1 MNIILVSGRLAKGKA
16 VALSHAQVMALGMG
30 LLVFFPLLLAMVF
43 TYLLLFH
50 AADIP
55 HPYLQSLVLSA
66 QRTEAA
72 KSQVYLR
79 ENLNAMAVKLGQ
91 MQAHVLRLDSL
102 GERLATLT
110 GMGKHEFDFGK
121 KPGQGGAESS
131 RSARDMTMGEFGQQL
146 DGLMKKL
153 DDRSDQFGLME
164 AMLVQQQAKKVAIP
178 SAQPVVTGW
187 YSSNYGW
194 RIDPLTGQKAFHE
207 GVDFMADPGTAIHA
221 AGGGIVVY
229 ADTNAGYGNMLEID
243 HGNGLISRYAHASKI
258 LAKVGDVVMKGQ
270 KIGEVGNTGRSTGPH
285 LHFEVRLRGASQNP
299 EHYLHP
305 G

>member
-1 MNIILVSGRLAKGKA
+1 MNIILVSGKLAKGKT

-30 LLVFFPLLLAMVF
+30 LLVFSPLLLAMVF

-72 KSQVYLR
+72 KNQVYLR
-79 ENLNAMAVKLGQ
+79 ENLNAMAAKLGQ

-110 GMGKHEFDFGK
+110 GMSKQDFNFEK

-131 RSARDMTMGEFGQQL
+131 QPARDMTMSEFGQQL

-153 DDRSDQFGLME
+153 DDRSDQLGLME
-164 AMLVQQQAKKVAIP
+164 AMLVQQRAKKVAIP
-178 SAQPVVTGW
+178 STQPVTTGW

-194 RIDPLTGQKAFHE
+194 RIDPFTGQKAFHE
-207 GVDFMADPGTAIHA
+207 GVDFMADSGTPIHA
-221 AGGGIVVY
+221 AGGGTVVY
-229 ADTNAGYGNMLEID
+229 ADTYAGYGNMIEID
-243 HGNGLISRYAHASKI
+243 HGNGLISRYAHASKM

-285 LHFEVRLRGASQNP
+285 LHFEVRHRGAPQNP
-299 EHYLHP
+299 EHYLHL

>member
-1 MNIILVSGRLAKGKA
+1 MNIILVSGKLAKGKT
-16 VALSHAQVMALGMG
+16 VALSHAQVMTLGMA
-30 LLVFFPLLLAMVF
+30 LLVFPLLLAMTF

-55 HPYLQSLVLSA
+55 HPYLQSLVLSS

-72 KSQVYLR
+72 KNQVYLR

-110 GMGKHEFDFGK
+110 NMGKQEFNFDK

-131 RSARDMTMGEFGQQL
+131 LPARDMTLSEFGQQL

-153 DDRSDQFGLME
+153 DDRSDQLGLME
-164 AMLVQQQAKKVAIP
+164 AVLVQQQAKKVAIP
-178 SAQPVVTGW
+178 STRPVTTGW
-187 YSSNYGW
+187 YSSNYGY
-194 RIDPLTGQKAFHE
+194 RIDPFTGQKAFHE
-207 GVDFMADPGTAIHA
+207 GVDFMADQGTAIHA

-229 ADTNAGYGNMLEID
+229 ADTYAGYGNMIEID
-243 HGNGLISRYAHASKI
+243 HGNGLISRYAHASKL

-270 KIGEVGNTGRSTGPH
+270 EIGEVGSTGRSTGPH
-285 LHFEVRLRGASQNP
+285 LHFEVRHRGAPQNP
-299 EHYLHP
+299 EHYLHL

>member
-1 MNIILVSGRLAKGKA
+1 MNIILVSGKLAKGKTL
-16 VALSHAQVMALGMG
+16 ALSHSQVMSLGMA
-30 LLVFFPLLLAMVF
+30 LLVFPLLLAMVF

-55 HPYLQSLVLSA
+55 HPYLQSLVLSS

-72 KSQVYLR
+72 KNQVYLR

-110 GMGKHEFDFGK
+110 NIGKQEFDFDK

-131 RSARDMTMGEFGQQL
+131 LPARDMTMSEFGQQL

-153 DDRSDQFGLME
+153 DDRSDQLGLME

-178 SAQPVVTGW
+178 SARPVSTGW
-187 YSSNYGW
+187 YSSNYGY
-194 RIDPLTGQKAFHE
+194 RIDPFTGQKAFHE
-207 GVDFMADPGTAIHA
+207 GVDFMADSGTAIHA

-229 ADTNAGYGNMLEID
+229 ADTYAGYGNMIEID
-243 HGNGLISRYAHASKI
+243 HGNGLISRYAHASKL

-270 KIGEVGNTGRSTGPH
+270 KVGEVGSTGRSTGPH
-285 LHFEVRLRGASQNP
+285 LHFEVRHRGAPQNP
-299 EHYLHP
+299 EHYLHL

>member
-1 MNIILVSGRLAKGKA
+1 VNIILVSGKLAKGKT
-16 VALSHAQVMALGMG
+16 VALSHTQVMTLGMA
-30 LLVFFPLLLAMVF
+30 LLVFPLLLAMVF

-79 ENLNAMAVKLGQ
+79 ENLSAMAVKLGQ
-91 MQAHVLRLDSL
+91 MQAQVLRLDSL

-110 GMGKHEFDFGK
+110 GMGKQEFNFDK

-131 RSARDMTMGEFGQQL
+131 LPARDMTLSEFGHQL
-146 DGLMKKL
+146 DDLMKKL
-153 DDRSDQFGLME
+153 DDRSDQLGLME
-164 AMLVQQQAKKVAIP
+164 SVLVQQQAKKVAMP
-178 SAQPVVTGW
+178 SARPVSVGW
-187 YSSNYGW
+187 YSSNFGY
-194 RIDPLTGQKAFHE
+194 RIDPFTGQKAFHE
-207 GVDFMADPGTAIHA
+207 GVDFVADSGTAIHA

-229 ADTNAGYGNMLEID
+229 ADTYAGYGNMIEID
-243 HGNGLISRYAHASKI
+243 HGNGLISRYAHASKV

-270 KIGEVGNTGRSTGPH
+270 KIGEVGTTGRSTGPH
-285 LHFEVRLRGASQNP
+285 LHFEVRLRGAPQNP
-299 EHYLHP
+299 EHYLQQS
-305 G
+305 

>member
-1 MNIILVSGRLAKGKA
+1 MNIILVSGKLAKGKT
-16 VALSHAQVMALGMG
+16 VALSHAQVMTLGMA
-30 LLVFFPLLLAMVF
+30 LLAFPLLLAMVF

-66 QRTEAA
+66 QRNEAA
-72 KSQVYLR
+72 KNQIYLR

-110 GMGKHEFDFGK
+110 GIGKQEFNFDK

-131 RSARDMTMGEFGQQL
+131 RPARDMTMSEFGQQL

-153 DDRSDQFGLME
+153 DDRSDQLGLME
-164 AMLVQQQAKKVAIP
+164 AMLVQQQAKKVAMP
-178 SAQPVVTGW
+178 STRPVTTGW

-194 RIDPLTGQKAFHE
+194 RIDPFTGQKAFHE
-207 GVDFMADPGTAIHA
+207 GVDFMADTGTAIHA

-229 ADTNAGYGNMLEID
+229 ADTYAGYGNMIEID
-243 HGNGLISRYAHASKI
+243 HGNGLISRYAHASKL

-270 KIGEVGNTGRSTGPH
+270 KIGEVGNTGRSTGSH
-285 LHFEVRLRGASQNP
+285 LHFEVRHRGAPQNP

-305 G
+305 V

>member
-1 MNIILVSGRLAKGKA
+1 MNIILVSGKLAKGKTM
-16 VALSHAQVMALGMG
+16 ALNHAQVMTLGMA
-30 LLVFFPLLLAMVF
+30 LLIFPLLLAMVF

-66 QRTEAA
+66 QRTETA
-72 KSQVYLR
+72 KSQMYLR
-79 ENLNAMAVKLGQ
+79 ENLNAMAAKLGQ

-110 GMGKHEFDFGK
+110 GIGKQEFNFDK

-131 RSARDMTMGEFGQQL
+131 QSAHDMSMNEFGQQL
-146 DGLMKKL
+146 DDLMKKL
-153 DDRSDQFGLME
+153 DDRSDQLGLMD
-164 AMLVQQQAKKVAIP
+164 AMLVQQQANKVAIP
-178 SAQPVVTGW
+178 STRPVTTGW
-187 YSSNYGW
+187 YSSNYGY
-194 RIDPLTGQKAFHE
+194 RIDPFTGQKAFHE

-229 ADTNAGYGNMLEID
+229 ADTYAGYGNMLEID
-243 HGNGLISRYAHASKI
+243 HGNGLISRYAHASKL

-270 KIGEVGNTGRSTGPH
+270 KIGEVGSTGRSTGPH
-285 LHFEVRLRGASQNP
+285 LHFEVRHHGAPQNP
-299 EHYLHP
+299 EHYLHL

>member
-1 MNIILVSGRLAKGKA
+1 MNIILVSGQLAKGKT
-16 VALSHAQVMALGMG
+16 VALSHAQVMTLGMA
-30 LLVFFPLLLAMVF
+30 LLVFPLLLAMVF

-66 QRTEAA
+66 QRTETA

-102 GERLATLT
+102 GERLATMT
-110 GMGKHEFDFGK
+110 GIGKQEFNFDK

-131 RSARDMTMGEFGQQL
+131 LPAHDMTMGEFGQQL

-153 DDRSDQFGLME
+153 DDRSDQLGLME

-178 SAQPVVTGW
+178 SSRPVTTGW
-187 YSSNYGW
+187 YSSNYGY
-194 RIDPLTGQKAFHE
+194 RIDPFTGQKAFHE
-207 GVDFMADPGTAIHA
+207 GVDFMADPGTPIHA

-229 ADTNAGYGNMLEID
+229 ADTYAGYGNMIEID
-243 HGNGLISRYAHASKI
+243 HGNGLISRYAHASKV

-285 LHFEVRLRGASQNP
+285 LHFEVRHRGAPQNP
-299 EHYLHP
+299 EHYLHL

>member
-1 MNIILVSGRLAKGKA
+1 MNIILVSGKLAKGKT
-16 VALSHAQVMALGMG
+16 VALSHGQVMTLGMAV
-30 LLVFFPLLLAMVF
+30 LVFPLLLAMIF

-72 KSQVYLR
+72 KSQMYLR

-110 GMGKHEFDFGK
+110 GMGKQEFNFDK

-131 RSARDMTMGEFGQQL
+131 LPTHDMSMGEFGQQL

-153 DDRSDQFGLME
+153 DDRSDQLGLME
-164 AMLVQQQAKKVAIP
+164 AMLVQQQAKKFAMP
-178 SAQPVVTGW
+178 SSRPVTTGW
-187 YSSNYGW
+187 YSSNYGY
-194 RIDPLTGQKAFHE
+194 RIDPFTGQKAFHE
-207 GVDFMADPGTAIHA
+207 GVDFMADSGTAINA
-221 AGGGIVVY
+221 AGGGVVVY
-229 ADTNAGYGNMLEID
+229 ADTYAGYGNMIEID
-243 HGNGLISRYAHASKI
+243 HGNGLISRYAHASKV
-258 LAKVGDVVMKGQ
+258 LAKVGDVVMKGR
-270 KIGEVGNTGRSTGPH
+270 KIGEVGSTGRSTGPH
-285 LHFEVRLRGASQNP
+285 LHFEVRHRGAPQNP
-299 EHYLHP
+299 EHYLHL

>member
-1 MNIILVSGRLAKGKA
+1 LA
-16 VALSHAQVMALGMG
+16 
-30 LLVFFPLLLAMVF
+30 FPLLLAMAF

-79 ENLNAMAVKLGQ
+79 ENLSAMAVKLGQ
-91 MQAHVLRLDSL
+91 MQAQVLRLDSL

-110 GMGKHEFDFGK
+110 GMGKQEFNFDK

-131 RSARDMTMGEFGQQL
+131 LPARDMTLSEFGHQL
-146 DGLMKKL
+146 DDLMKKL
-153 DDRSDQFGLME
+153 DDRSDQLGLME
-164 AMLVQQQAKKVAIP
+164 SVLVQQQAKKVAMP
-178 SAQPVVTGW
+178 SARPVSVGW
-187 YSSNYGW
+187 YSSNFGY
-194 RIDPLTGQKAFHE
+194 RIDPFTGQKAFHE
-207 GVDFMADPGTAIHA
+207 GVDFVADSGTAIHA

-229 ADTNAGYGNMLEID
+229 ADTYAGYGNMIEID
-243 HGNGLISRYAHASKI
+243 HGNGLISRYAHASKV

-270 KIGEVGNTGRSTGPH
+270 KIGEVGTTGRSTGPH
-285 LHFEVRLRGASQNP
+285 LHFEVRLRGAPQNP
-299 EHYLHP
+299 EHYLQQS
-305 G
+305 

>member
-1 MNIILVSGRLAKGKA
+1 MNIILVSGKLAKGKT
-16 VALSHAQVMALGMG
+16 VALSHAQVMTLGMA
-30 LLVFFPLLLAMVF
+30 LLVFPLLLAMVF

-55 HPYLQSLVLSA
+55 HPYLQSLVLNA

-72 KSQVYLR
+72 KNQVYLR

-110 GMGKHEFDFGK
+110 GMGKQEFNFDK
-121 KPGQGGAESS
+121 RPGQGGAESS
-131 RSARDMTMGEFGQQL
+131 QPARDMTMSEFGQQL

-153 DDRSDQFGLME
+153 DDRSDQLGLME

-178 SAQPVVTGW
+178 STRPVTTGW
-187 YSSNYGW
+187 YSSNYGY
-194 RIDPLTGQKAFHE
+194 RIDPFTGQKAFHE
-207 GVDFMADPGTAIHA
+207 GVDFMADPGAAIHA

-229 ADTNAGYGNMLEID
+229 ADTYAGYGNMIEID
-243 HGNGLISRYAHASKI
+243 HGNGLISRYAHASKMQ
-258 LAKVGDVVMKGQ
+258 AKVGDVVMKGQ

-285 LHFEVRLRGASQNP
+285 LHFEVRHRGAPQNP
-299 EHYLHP
+299 EHYLHL

>member
-1 MNIILVSGRLAKGKA
+1 MNIILVSGKLAKGKT
-16 VALSHAQVMALGMG
+16 VALSHAQVMTLGMA
-30 LLVFFPLLLAMVF
+30 LLVFPLLLAMVF

-55 HPYLQSLVLSA
+55 HPYLQSLVLNA

-72 KSQVYLR
+72 KNQVYLR

-110 GMGKHEFDFGK
+110 GMGKQEFNFDK

-131 RSARDMTMGEFGQQL
+131 QPARDMTMSEFGQQL

-153 DDRSDQFGLME
+153 DDRSDQLGLME

-178 SAQPVVTGW
+178 STRPVNTGW
-187 YSSNYGW
+187 YSSNYGY
-194 RIDPLTGQKAFHE
+194 RIDPFTGQKAFHE
-207 GVDFMADPGTAIHA
+207 GVDFMADPGASINA

-229 ADTNAGYGNMLEID
+229 ADTYAGYGNMIEID
-243 HGNGLISRYAHASKI
+243 HGNGLISRYAHASKM

-285 LHFEVRLRGASQNP
+285 LHFEVRHRGAPQNP
-299 EHYLHP
+299 EHYLHL

>member
-1 MNIILVSGRLAKGKA
+1 MNIILVSGKLAKGKTM
-16 VALSHAQVMALGMG
+16 ALNHAQVMTLGMA
-30 LLVFFPLLLAMVF
+30 LLIFPLLLAMIF

-72 KSQVYLR
+72 KNQVYLR
-79 ENLNAMAVKLGQ
+79 ENLNAMAAKLGQ

-110 GMGKHEFDFGK
+110 GIGKQEFNFDK

-131 RSARDMTMGEFGQQL
+131 QPAHDMSMNEFGQQL
-146 DGLMKKL
+146 DDLMKKL
-153 DDRSDQFGLME
+153 DDRSDQLGLMD
-164 AMLVQQQAKKVAIP
+164 AMLVQRQANKVAIP
-178 SAQPVVTGW
+178 STRPVTTGW
-187 YSSNYGW
+187 YSSNYGY
-194 RIDPLTGQKAFHE
+194 RIDPFTGQKAFHE

-229 ADTNAGYGNMLEID
+229 ADTYAGYGNMIEID
-243 HGNGLISRYAHASKI
+243 HGNGLISRYAHASKL

-270 KIGEVGNTGRSTGPH
+270 KIGEVGSTGRSTGPH
-285 LHFEVRLRGASQNP
+285 LHFEVRHRGAPQNP
-299 EHYLHP
+299 EHYLHL

>member
-1 MNIILVSGRLAKGKA
+1 MNIILVSGKLAKGKT
-16 VALSHAQVMALGMG
+16 VALSHAQVMAMGMA
-30 LLVFFPLLLAMVF
+30 LLAFPLLLAMVF

-55 HPYLQSLVLSA
+55 HPYLQSLVLSS

-72 KSQVYLR
+72 KNQIYLR
-79 ENLNAMAVKLGQ
+79 ENLNAMAAKLGQ

-110 GMGKHEFDFGK
+110 GMSKQEFNFDK

-131 RSARDMTMGEFGQQL
+131 QSARDMTMSEFGQQL
-146 DGLMKKL
+146 DGLMKRL
-153 DDRSDQFGLME
+153 DDRSDQLGLVE

-178 SAQPVVTGW
+178 STQPVTTGW

-194 RIDPLTGQKAFHE
+194 RIDPFTGQKAFHE
-207 GVDFMADPGTAIHA
+207 GVDFMADSGTPIHA
-221 AGGGIVVY
+221 AGGGTVVY
-229 ADTNAGYGNMLEID
+229 ADTYAGYGNMLEID
-243 HGNGLISRYAHASKI
+243 HGNGLISRYAHASKM

-285 LHFEVRLRGASQNP
+285 LHFEVRHRGAPQNP
-299 EHYLHP
+299 EHYLHR

>member
-1 MNIILVSGRLAKGKA
+1 VNIILVSGKLAKGKT
-16 VALSHAQVMALGMG
+16 VALSHTQVMTLGMA
-30 LLVFFPLLLAMVF
+30 LLAFPLLLAMAF

-79 ENLNAMAVKLGQ
+79 ENLSAMAVKLGQ
-91 MQAHVLRLDSL
+91 MQAQVLRLDSL

-110 GMGKHEFDFGK
+110 GMGKQEFNFDK

-131 RSARDMTMGEFGQQL
+131 LPARDMTLSEFGHQL
-146 DGLMKKL
+146 DDLMKKL
-153 DDRSDQFGLME
+153 DDRSDQLGLME
-164 AMLVQQQAKKVAIP
+164 SVLVQQQAKKVAMP
-178 SAQPVVTGW
+178 SARPVSVGW
-187 YSSNYGW
+187 YSSNFGY
-194 RIDPLTGQKAFHE
+194 RIDPFTGQKAFHE
-207 GVDFMADPGTAIHA
+207 GVDFVADSGTAIHA

-229 ADTNAGYGNMLEID
+229 ADTYAGYGNMIEID
-243 HGNGLISRYAHASKI
+243 HGNGLISRYAHASKV

-270 KIGEVGNTGRSTGPH
+270 KIGEVGTTGRSTGPH
-285 LHFEVRLRGASQNP
+285 LHFEVRLRGAPQNP
-299 EHYLHP
+299 EHYLQQ

>member
-1 MNIILVSGRLAKGKA
+1 MNIILVSGKLAKGKT
-16 VALSHAQVMALGMG
+16 VALSHAQVMTLGMA
-30 LLVFFPLLLAMVF
+30 LMVFPLLLAMVF

-50 AADIP
+50 AADVP
-55 HPYLQSLVLSA
+55 HPYLQSLVLSS

-72 KSQVYLR
+72 KNQTYLR

-110 GMGKHEFDFGK
+110 GIGKQEFNFAK

-131 RSARDMTMGEFGQQL
+131 RSARDVTLSEFSQQL
-146 DGLMKKL
+146 DGLIKKL
-153 DDRSDQFGLME
+153 DDRSDQLVLME
-164 AMLVQQQAKKVAIP
+164 ALVVQQQAKKVAVP
-178 SAQPVVTGW
+178 TTRPVDTGW

-194 RIDPLTGQKAFHE
+194 RIDPFTGQKAFHE
-207 GVDFMADPGTAIHA
+207 GVDFMADSGASIHA

-229 ADTNAGYGNMLEID
+229 ADTNGGYGNMVEID
-243 HGNGLISRYAHASKI
+243 HGNGLISRYAHASKV

-270 KIGEVGNTGRSTGPH
+270 KIGEVGSTGRSTGPH
-285 LHFEVRLRGASQNP
+285 LHFEVRHRGAPQNP
-299 EHYLHP
+299 EQYLHL

>member
-1 MNIILVSGRLAKGKA
+1 MNIILVSGKLAKGKT
-16 VALSHAQVMALGMG
+16 VALSHAQVMTLGMT
-30 LLVFFPLLLAMVF
+30 LLVFPLLLAMAF

-55 HPYLQSLVLSA
+55 HPYMQSLVLSA

-102 GERLATLT
+102 GERLAMLT
-110 GMGKHEFDFGK
+110 GMGKQEFNFDK

-131 RSARDMTMGEFGQQL
+131 QPARDMTMSEFGQQL

-153 DDRSDQFGLME
+153 DDRSDQLGLME

-178 SAQPVVTGW
+178 SAQPVATGW
-187 YSSNYGW
+187 YSSNYGY
-194 RIDPLTGQKAFHE
+194 RIDPFTGQKAFHE
-207 GVDFMADPGTAIHA
+207 GVDFMADPGTPIHA

-229 ADTNAGYGNMLEID
+229 ADTYAGYGNMIEID
-243 HGNGLISRYAHASKI
+243 HGNGLISRYAHASKV

-285 LHFEVRLRGASQNP
+285 LHFEVRHRGAPQNP
-299 EHYLHP
+299 EHYLHL

>member
-1 MNIILVSGRLAKGKA
+1 MNIILVSGKLAKGKT
-16 VALSHAQVMALGMG
+16 VALSHAQVMTLGMA
-30 LLVFFPLLLAMVF
+30 LLVFPLLLAMAF

-66 QRTEAA
+66 QRTESA

-110 GMGKHEFDFGK
+110 GMGKQEFNFDK
-121 KPGQGGAESS
+121 KPGQGGVESS
-131 RSARDMTMGEFGQQL
+131 QPAHDMTISEFGQQL

-153 DDRSDQFGLME
+153 DDRSDQLGLME
-164 AMLVQQQAKKVAIP
+164 AMLVQQQAKKVAMP
-178 SAQPVVTGW
+178 STRPVTTGW
-187 YSSNYGW
+187 YSSNYGY
-194 RIDPLTGQKAFHE
+194 RIDPFTGQKAFHE
-207 GVDFMADPGTAIHA
+207 GVDFMADSGAAIHA

-229 ADTNAGYGNMLEID
+229 ADTYAGYGNMIEID
-243 HGNGLISRYAHASKI
+243 HGNGLISRYAHASKV

-270 KIGEVGNTGRSTGPH
+270 KIGEVGSTGRSTGPH
-285 LHFEVRLRGASQNP
+285 LHFEVRHRGAPQNP
-299 EHYLHP
+299 EHYLHL

>member
-1 MNIILVSGRLAKGKA
+1 MNIILVSGKLAKGKT
-16 VALSHAQVMALGMG
+16 VALSHPQVMALGAA
-30 LLVFFPLLLAMVF
+30 LLVFPLLLAMVF

-66 QRTEAA
+66 QHTEAA
-72 KSQVYLR
+72 KNQMYLR

-102 GERLATLT
+102 GERLAKLT
-110 GMGKHEFDFGK
+110 GIGKQEFNFEK

-131 RSARDMTMGEFGQQL
+131 IPTHDMAMSEFGQQL
-146 DGLMKKL
+146 DELIKKL
-153 DDRSDQFGLME
+153 DDRSDQLGLME
-164 AMLVQQQAKKVAIP
+164 AMLVQQQANKVAMP
-178 SAQPVVTGW
+178 SARPVDTGW

-194 RIDPLTGQKAFHE
+194 RIDPFTGQKAFHE
-207 GVDFMADPGTAIHA
+207 GVDFMADTGAPIVA
-221 AGGGIVVY
+221 AGGGLVVY
-229 ADTNAGYGNMLEID
+229 SDTYAGYGNMIEID
-243 HGNGLISRYAHASKI
+243 HGDGLISRYAHTSKM
-258 LAKVGDVVMKGQ
+258 LVKVGDVVMKGQ

-285 LHFEVRLRGASQNP
+285 LHFEVRHHGAPQNP
-299 EHYLHP
+299 EHYLHM

>member
-1 MNIILVSGRLAKGKA
+1 MNIILVSGKLAKGKTM
-16 VALSHAQVMALGMG
+16 ALSHAQVMTLGMA
-30 LLVFFPLLLAMVF
+30 LLVFPLLLAMVF

-72 KSQVYLR
+72 KTQLYLR
-79 ENLNAMAVKLGQ
+79 ENLNAMAAKLGQ

-102 GERLATLT
+102 GDRLATLT
-110 GMGKHEFDFGK
+110 GMGKQEFNFDK

-131 RSARDMTMGEFGQQL
+131 LPAHDMSMSEFGQQL

-153 DDRSDQFGLME
+153 DDRSDQLGLME

-178 SAQPVVTGW
+178 SARPVSTGW

-194 RIDPLTGQKAFHE
+194 RIDPFTGQKAFHE
-207 GVDFMADPGTAIHA
+207 GVDFMADSGTSIQA

-229 ADTNAGYGNMLEID
+229 ADTYAGYGNMIEID
-243 HGNGLISRYAHASKI
+243 HGNGLISRYAHTSKM
-258 LAKVGDVVMKGQ
+258 LVKVGDVVMKGQ
-270 KIGEVGNTGRSTGPH
+270 KIGAVGTTGRSTGPH
-285 LHFEVRLRGASQNP
+285 LHFEVRYRGAPQNP
-299 EHYLHP
+299 ELYLHL

>member
-1 MNIILVSGRLAKGKA
+1 MNIILVSGKLAKGKT
-16 VALSHAQVMALGMG
+16 VALSHTQVMTLGMA
-30 LLVFFPLLLAMVF
+30 LLAFPLLLAMAF

-79 ENLNAMAVKLGQ
+79 ENLSAMAVKLGQ
-91 MQAHVLRLDSL
+91 MQAQVLRLDSL

-110 GMGKHEFDFGK
+110 GMGKQEFNFDK

-131 RSARDMTMGEFGQQL
+131 LPARDMTLSEFGHQL
-146 DGLMKKL
+146 DDLMKKL
-153 DDRSDQFGLME
+153 DDRSDQLGLME
-164 AMLVQQQAKKVAIP
+164 SVLVQQQAKKVAMP
-178 SAQPVVTGW
+178 SARPVSVGW
-187 YSSNYGW
+187 YSSNFGY
-194 RIDPLTGQKAFHE
+194 RIDPFTGQKAFHE
-207 GVDFMADPGTAIHA
+207 GVDFVADSGTAIHA

-229 ADTNAGYGNMLEID
+229 ADTYAGYGNMIEID
-243 HGNGLISRYAHASKI
+243 HGNGLISRYAHASKV

-270 KIGEVGNTGRSTGPH
+270 KIGEVGTTGRSTGPH
-285 LHFEVRLRGASQNP
+285 LHFEVRLRGAPQNP
-299 EHYLHP
+299 EHYLQQS
-305 G
+305 

>member
-1 MNIILVSGRLAKGKA
+1 MNIILVSSRLAKGKT
-16 VALSHAQVMALGMG
+16 VALSHAQVMTLGMA
-30 LLVFFPLLLAMVF
+30 LLVFPLLLAMVF

-55 HPYLQSLVLSA
+55 HPYLQSLVLSS

-72 KSQVYLR
+72 KNQVYLR

-110 GMGKHEFDFGK
+110 GMGKQEFNFDK

-131 RSARDMTMGEFGQQL
+131 RPARDMTMSEFGQQL

-153 DDRSDQFGLME
+153 DDRSDQLGLTE

-178 SAQPVVTGW
+178 STRPVTTGW
-187 YSSNYGW
+187 YSSNYGY
-194 RIDPLTGQKAFHE
+194 RIDPFTGQKAFHE
-207 GVDFMADPGTAIHA
+207 GVDFMADSGTAIHA

-229 ADTNAGYGNMLEID
+229 ADTYAGYGNMIEID
-243 HGNGLISRYAHASKI
+243 HGNGLISRYAHASKV

-285 LHFEVRLRGASQNP
+285 LHFEVRHRGAPQNP
-299 EHYLHP
+299 EHYLHQS
-305 G
+305 

>member
-1 MNIILVSGRLAKGKA
+1 MNIILVSGKLAKGKT
-16 VALSHAQVMALGMG
+16 VALSHAQVMTLGTA
-30 LLVFFPLLLAMVF
+30 LLVFPLLLAMAF

-55 HPYLQSLVLSA
+55 HPYMQSLVLSA

-72 KSQVYLR
+72 KNQVYLR

-102 GERLATLT
+102 GERLAMLT
-110 GMGKHEFDFGK
+110 GMGKQEFNFDK

-131 RSARDMTMGEFGQQL
+131 QPARDMTMSEFGQQL

-153 DDRSDQFGLME
+153 DDRSDQLGLME

-178 SAQPVVTGW
+178 SAQPVTTGW
-187 YSSNYGW
+187 YSSNYGY
-194 RIDPLTGQKAFHE
+194 RIDPFTGQKAFHE

-229 ADTNAGYGNMLEID
+229 ADTYAGYGNMIEID

-258 LAKVGDVVMKGQ
+258 QARVGDVVMKGQ

-285 LHFEVRLRGASQNP
+285 LHFEVRHHGAPQNP
-299 EHYLHP
+299 EHYLHL

>member
-1 MNIILVSGRLAKGKA
+1 MNIILVSGKLAKGKT
-16 VALSHAQVMALGMG
+16 VALSHAQVMTLGMA
-30 LLVFFPLLLAMVF
+30 LLVFPLLLAMVF

-55 HPYLQSLVLSA
+55 HPYLQSLVLNA

-72 KSQVYLR
+72 KNQVYLR

-110 GMGKHEFDFGK
+110 GMGKQEFNFDK

-131 RSARDMTMGEFGQQL
+131 QPARDMTMSEFGQQL

-153 DDRSDQFGLME
+153 DDRSDQLGLME

-178 SAQPVVTGW
+178 STRPVTTGW
-187 YSSNYGW
+187 YSSNYGY
-194 RIDPLTGQKAFHE
+194 RIDPFTGQKAFHE
-207 GVDFMADPGTAIHA
+207 GVDFMADPGASIHA

-229 ADTNAGYGNMLEID
+229 ADTYAGYGNMIEID
-243 HGNGLISRYAHASKI
+243 HGNGLISRYAHASKM

-285 LHFEVRLRGASQNP
+285 LHFEVRHRGAPQNP
-299 EHYLHP
+299 EHYLHL

>member
-1 MNIILVSGRLAKGKA
+1 MNIILVSGKLAKGKT
-16 VALSHAQVMALGMG
+16 VALSHAQVMTLGMA
-30 LLVFFPLLLAMVF
+30 LLVFPLLLAMAF

-72 KSQVYLR
+72 KNQVYLR

-110 GMGKHEFDFGK
+110 GMGKQEFNFDK

-131 RSARDMTMGEFGQQL
+131 QPARDMTMGEFGQQL
-146 DGLMKKL
+146 DGLMKRL
-153 DDRSDQFGLME
+153 DDRSDQLGLME

-178 SAQPVVTGW
+178 STQPVTTGW

-194 RIDPLTGQKAFHE
+194 RIDPFTGQKAFHE
-207 GVDFMADPGTAIHA
+207 GVDFMADSGTAIHA

-229 ADTNAGYGNMLEID
+229 ADTYAGYGNMIEID
-243 HGNGLISRYAHASKI
+243 HGNGLISRYAHASKV

-285 LHFEVRLRGASQNP
+285 LHFEVRHRGAPQNP
-299 EHYLHP
+299 EHYLHM

>member
-1 MNIILVSGRLAKGKA
+1 VNIILVSGKLAKGKT
-16 VALSHAQVMALGMG
+16 VALSHTQVMTLGMA
-30 LLVFFPLLLAMVF
+30 LLAFPLLLAMAF

-79 ENLNAMAVKLGQ
+79 ENLSAMAVKLGQ
-91 MQAHVLRLDSL
+91 MQAQVLRLDSL

-110 GMGKHEFDFGK
+110 GMGKQEFNFDK

-131 RSARDMTMGEFGQQL
+131 LPARDMTLSEFGHQL
-146 DGLMKKL
+146 DDLMKKL
-153 DDRSDQFGLME
+153 DDRSDQLGLME
-164 AMLVQQQAKKVAIP
+164 SVLVQQQAKKVAMP
-178 SAQPVVTGW
+178 SARPVSVGW
-187 YSSNYGW
+187 YSSNFGY
-194 RIDPLTGQKAFHE
+194 RIDPFTGQKAFHE
-207 GVDFMADPGTAIHA
+207 GVDFVADSGTAIHA

-229 ADTNAGYGNMLEID
+229 ADTYAGYGNMIEID
-243 HGNGLISRYAHASKI
+243 HGNGLISRYAHASKV

-270 KIGEVGNTGRSTGPH
+270 KIGEVGTTGRSTGPH
-285 LHFEVRLRGASQNP
+285 LHFEVRLRGAPQNP
-299 EHYLHP
+299 EHYLQQS
-305 G
+305 

>member
-1 MNIILVSGRLAKGKA
+1 MNIILVSGKLAKGKT
-16 VALSHAQVMALGMG
+16 VALSHSQVMSLGMA
-30 LLVFFPLLLAMVF
+30 LLVFPLLLAMVF

-55 HPYLQSLVLSA
+55 HPYLQSLVLSS

-72 KSQVYLR
+72 KNQVYLR

-110 GMGKHEFDFGK
+110 KIGKQEFDFDK

-131 RSARDMTMGEFGQQL
+131 LPARDMTMSEFGQQL

-153 DDRSDQFGLME
+153 DDRSDQLGLME

-178 SAQPVVTGW
+178 SSRPVSTGW
-187 YSSNYGW
+187 YSSNYGY
-194 RIDPLTGQKAFHE
+194 RIDPFTGQKAFHE
-207 GVDFMADPGTAIHA
+207 GVDFMADTGTAIHA

-229 ADTNAGYGNMLEID
+229 ADTYAGYGNMIEID
-243 HGNGLISRYAHASKI
+243 HGNGLISRYAHASKL

-270 KIGEVGNTGRSTGPH
+270 KVGEVGSTGRSTGPH
-285 LHFEVRLRGASQNP
+285 LHFEVRHRGAPQNP
-299 EHYLHP
+299 EHYLHL